1 MLVLWRDICT
11 IVKSET
17 SATSVTSNMFKEHII
32 IHGKIVHMQQMR
44 LKILLDTPENNNI
57 WTPILGKIMSK
68 KSLWYAL
75 APIWGDIWQFIVY
88 KCKIDSFSFFTNLK
102 YEELF
107 PIRRRDR
114 EGPFHW
120 DFGWGAKEMEERVV
134 HHQQHPLG
142 MDFSPTVL
150 LNGGLKI
157 QYCAFPFP
165 WPSQKT
171 TIFWIY

>member
-1 MLVLWRDICT
+1 M
-11 IVKSET
+11 VKLYTCNKCDSR
-17 SATSVTSNMFKEHII
+17 SFW
-32 IHGKIVHMQQMR
+32 
-44 LKILLDTPENNNI
+44 TPLSENNNI
-57 WTPILGKIMSK
+57 WTPILGEIMSK
-68 KSLWYAL
+68 KSHCICFGADLRRHL
-75 APIWGDIWQFIVY
+75 TTHSGEKFN
-88 KCKIDSFSFFTNLK
+88 KCKIDSFFFFTNLK